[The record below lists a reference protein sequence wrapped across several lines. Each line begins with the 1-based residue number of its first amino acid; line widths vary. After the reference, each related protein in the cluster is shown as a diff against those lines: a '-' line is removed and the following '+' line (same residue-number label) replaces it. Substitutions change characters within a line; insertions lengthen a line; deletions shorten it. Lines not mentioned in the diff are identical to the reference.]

1 MTRYLIVENMD
12 AYEKHNRR
20 VNTDPVGGFAPMGP
34 LNYEIADYPNRRP
47 TLRWADTLPKAR
59 LKAVSVLKNKKSRTH
74 SVAIV
79 CEGKYE
85 KEGMVYLNRYGT
97 GVWKGGRYT
106 WMINSKDGSIYDKS
120 YSW

>member
-1 MTRYLIVENMD
+1 MARYFVVENMD
-12 AYEKHNRR
+12 AFEKNDRR
-20 VNTDPVGGFAPMGP
+20 VNTEPEIGFVHIGP

-59 LKAVSVLKNKKSRTH
+59 LKAVSVLKNKKSRTRT
-74 SVAIV
+74 VAIV

-85 KEGMVYLNRYGT
+85 KEGMVYLNSYGT
-97 GVWKGGRYT
+97 GVWRVGRYT